1 MATKATSKKK
11 FKKGLSSLLAGPVV
25 KKVMANVADKKVRE
39 ISEHFPHIFT
49 PKVAE
54 TEEERNNTFSIR
66 HDVFSEELGL
76 EQRRE
81 TLLETDQFDRYSIH
95 CFLQHRATGKLAGTV
110 RVVRPENEN
119 QQLPMQHYLENGFN
133 EEDISPDDLR
143 QDKIAEISRLAVP
156 REFRRKHVKSE
167 YKKARRSTR
176 SLKNEIQCYP
186 YVAIGLYF
194 TAMSVLL
201 KNNINH
207 AFIMVEPRLAKSLRF
222 IGFPLEQVG
231 PETDYFGRR
240 APFYVRVKTIP
251 FKLSRGF
258 NLLFESIDQSL
269 NHQQIVKEI
278 KKRLR

>member
-1 MATKATSKKK
+1 MTSTTTPKKR
-11 FKKGLSSLLAGPVV
+11 FKKRISSLLAGSVV

-39 ISEHFPHIFT
+39 ISNYFPHFFT

-54 TEEERNNTFSIR
+54 TEAQRNSTFSIR

-81 TLLETDQFDRYSIH
+81 TLLESDQFDRYSIH
-95 CFLQHRATGKLAGTV
+95 CFLQHRPTGKLAGTV
-110 RVVRPENEN
+110 RVVRPKNEN
-119 QQLPMQHYLENGFN
+119 QPLPMQHYLDDGFHD
-133 EEDISPDDLR
+133 EEISPDDFR

-167 YKKARRSTR
+167 YKRRFRSRRSL
-176 SLKNEIQCYP
+176 SNEIQCYP
-186 YVAIGLYF
+186 YIAIGLYF

-201 KNNINH
+201 RNNINH
-207 AFIMVEPRLAKSLRF
+207 AFIMVEPRLAKSLKF

-240 APFYVRVKTIP
+240 APFYIRVKATP
-251 FKLSRGF
+251 FKLGKGF
-258 NLLFESIDQSL
+258 NSLFESIDQTL
-269 NHQQIVKEI
+269 NHQQIAQQI